1 MATSRTPTNEV
12 PLWAILCILAVGGIL
27 GLFEPGRL
35 SYAFGAATLFVFLP
49 PLLFEAAW
57 NLDARLMLTR
67 WRPIFALAVPG
78 VAITTAI
85 VAAAVWFGGFPLP
98 AALILGAIVSATDP
112 IAVVAIFRRLPVPV
126 ALSTIVQSEALLND
140 ATAVVLY
147 RSLVLAAAGALS
159 VGSVVGLAA
168 LAVASAAGG
177 ILIGVSL
184 AVAIAHVLVRR
195 NLAVIQIWA
204 TLAGVYVAYFTAEA
218 LHASGIFAVI
228 AFGIALRE
236 AERRAI
242 SVQAA
247 EDVGRFWDGCALFAN
262 ICVFFLTGAAIQI
275 TRLAHEPY
283 AAAAALAGVLAA
295 RLVLA
300 YILSPVALG
309 SGANRSWLHVIG
321 AAGAR
326 GALSLALALALPVT
340 LAFRAQIIDVT
351 FVIVLATLFS
361 SAFIV
366 PRAIRRRMA

>member
-1 MATSRTPTNEV
+1 MPV
-12 PLWAILCILAVGGIL
+12 WAILCILTVGAIV
-27 GLFEPGRL
+27 GLFQPGRFGDV
-35 SYAFGAATLFVFLP
+35 FGAATLYVFLP

-57 NLDARLMLTR
+57 NLDARVMLAQ

-85 VAAAVWFGGFPLP
+85 VAAAVWLGGFPLP
-98 AALILGAIVSATDP
+98 AALILGAMVSATDP

-147 RSLVLAAAGALS
+147 RSLVVAAAGALS
-159 VGSVVGLAA
+159 VGSMLGLAA
-168 LAVASAAGG
+168 LAAASAAGG
-177 ILIGVSL
+177 ILIGIAL
-184 AVAIAHVLVRR
+184 AVTSAHLLVRR
-195 NLAVIQIWA
+195 NLAAIQIWA
-204 TLAGVYVAYFTAEA
+204 TLGGAYAAYFAAET
-218 LHASGIFAVI
+218 LHVSGIFAVI

-262 ICVFFLTGAAIQI
+262 VCVFFLTGAAIQI

-283 AAAAALAGVLAA
+283 EAVAVLGGVVAA

-300 YILSPVALG
+300 YILSPAVLQ
-309 SGANRSWLHVIG
+309 SANRSWLHVIG

-340 LAFRAQIIDVT
+340 LAFRAQIIDLT
-351 FVIVLATLFS
+351 FVVVLATLFS

-366 PRAIRRRMA
+366 PRAIRGPMA